1 MKKKIYARRGLI
13 PLACYLAALLIWL
26 GACTGQLVQD
36 KLAQADGRMTQVTL
50 TAANKEFGMVDVL
63 YTGEDGKL
71 VCLSAD
77 PQLWWENYLDVPI
90 RTVTMQ
96 ASYSRNPM
104 EISLYYE
111 LEGQTEISRDQH
123 IYAQDNGDGTY
134 TFTLPRTD
142 VTVLRLDICSTACV
156 VRDFSLTLNAPRP
169 FWQYYVPTAW
179 QAFRLILYPGL
190 GASLAHML
198 IAAGQNLLAW
208 RKSRAAVRPDSQH
221 PGTQD

>member
-13 PLACYLAALLIWL
+13 PLACYLAALLVWL
-26 GACTGQLVQD
+26 GVCTGQLLQD
-36 KLAQADGRMTQVTL
+36 KRDRDAGRMAPVTL
-50 TAANKEFGMVDVL
+50 TAANKEFGLVDVL

-71 VCLSAD
+71 VCLNAD

-96 ASYSRNPM
+96 ADYSRYPM

-111 LEGQTEISRDQH
+111 VTGQTEISRDQH

-156 VRDFSLTLNAPRP
+156 VRNFSLTLNAPRP
-169 FWQYYVPTAW
+169 FWQYYLPTAW
-179 QAFRLILYPGL
+179 QAFRLLLYPGL
-190 GASLAHML
+190 AASLVHML
-198 IAAGQNLLAW
+198 AAAGQNLLAW
-208 RKSRAAVRPDSQH
+208 RKSRRAPRPETDK
-221 PGTQD
+221 PGPPA